1 MREPDI
7 GPIGQQQKN
16 IETMLKISAKS
27 HSLPISPIRRLVP
40 LAEAAAARGTHIYK
54 LNIGQPDI
62 HTPIEAVE
70 AVQAIQDH
78 IFPYSH
84 SAGLLPYRQKL
95 VEYYRK
101 NNITLDVEDI
111 IVTLGGTEAAQM
123 AMLICANPGEEILV
137 PEPFYANYNTFAASY
152 DTILVPVPST
162 IENDFALPPRE
173 EFLKRITS
181 RTRAILICNP
191 NNPTGHLYTQEEM
204 QMLADMA
211 SYHNLYLISDEVYRE
226 FCYDGTKQI
235 SALSLKGIDE
245 NVIVIDSVSK
255 RYSMCGVRLGNIV
268 SRNKEVIAAALKLAQ
283 ARLSPP
289 YLAQIAAS
297 AAMEAP
303 QKYYDDVVAEYTAR
317 RDCLVE
323 ELNKIPGVYCPK
335 PQGAFYT
342 MAHFPVDD
350 CHKFSSWLL
359 EEFSYKGATV
369 QLAPAAGFYATKG
382 KGTQEARIAY
392 VLCKEDLLA
401 ACECLREALKVY
413 PGRID
418 E

>member
-1 MREPDI
+1 
-7 GPIGQQQKN
+7 
-16 IETMLKISAKS
+16 MLKISAKS

-62 HTPIEAVE
+62 HTPEEAVE
-70 AVQAIQDH
+70 AVQKIQDH

-84 SAGLLPYRQKL
+84 SAGLLPYREKL

-101 NNITLDVEDI
+101 NNIKLDVEDI

-162 IENDFALPPRE
+162 IDNDFALPPRE

-191 NNPTGHLYTQEEM
+191 NNPTGHLYTREEM
-204 QMLADMA
+204 QMLADLA
-211 SYHNLYLISDEVYRE
+211 AYHNLYLISDEVYRE

-235 SALSLKGIDE
+235 SALSLKGIDDH
-245 NVIVIDSVSK
+245 VVVIDSVSK

-268 SRNKEVIAAALKLAQ
+268 SRNKDVIAAALKLAQ

-297 AAMEAP
+297 AAMDAP
-303 QKYYDDVVAEYTAR
+303 QKYYDDVVAEYTSR

-350 CHKFSSWLL
+350 CHKFASWLL
-359 EEFSYKGATV
+359 EEFSHKGATV

-382 KGTQEARIAY
+382 RGKQEARIAY

-413 PGRID
+413 PGVIK